1 MALYRQHNDMHHF
14 FLQFLNKPCVRFIV
28 KKGKAFEYSVGI
40 CVYQPSLTRML
51 ARYLADCLMKRGA
64 SLYRVDFLTPPC
76 Q

>member
-1 MALYRQHNDMHHF
+1 M
-14 FLQFLNKPCVRFIV
+14 